1 MLSTGKP
8 RNSHSPL
15 TLRAEGNNC
24 RNQAITLKC
33 PAQGHD
39 ECNGDVS
46 TVATLGGDCPS
57 DVTHVTDRTCSSA

>member
-24 RNQAITLKC
+24 RNQATTLKT
-33 PAQGHD
+33 PWPGVN
-39 ECNGDVS
+39 ECNGDFS
-46 TVATLGGDCPS
+46 PTIRLRS
-57 DVTHVTDRTCSSA
+57 RQFLRFH

>member
-24 RNQAITLKC
+24 RNQALSQLCAIC
-33 PAQGHD
+33 SPD
-39 ECNGDVS
+39 SRS
-46 TVATLGGDCPS
+46 TSDIGVFHQLGSGVPLNPFAKS
-57 DVTHVTDRTCSSA
+57 ELLY